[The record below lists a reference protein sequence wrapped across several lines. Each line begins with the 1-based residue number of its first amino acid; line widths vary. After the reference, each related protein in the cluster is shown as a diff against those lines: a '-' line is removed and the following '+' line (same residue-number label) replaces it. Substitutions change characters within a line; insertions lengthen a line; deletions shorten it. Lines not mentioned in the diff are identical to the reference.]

1 MIGDTS
7 PLGRCAKEAEALSG
21 FAVTV
26 NKVEW
31 DKTGGIRRNPTAH
44 QLTDTV
50 ANLRRRTTGCDG
62 RANIRCV
69 PTLVKRIV
77 EFR

>member
-31 DKTGGIRRNPTAH
+31 DKTGGSVAI
-44 QLTDTV
+44 QLRISS
-50 ANLRRRTTGCDG
+50 L
-62 RANIRCV
+62 IQWQICV
-69 PTLVKRIV
+69 DAPRVTMDAPISGVFQR
-77 EFR
+77 

>member
-31 DKTGGIRRNPTAH
+31 DKTGGIRRN
-44 QLTDTV
+44 QLRISSLIQWQICVDVPRV
-50 ANLRRRTTGCDG
+50 AMDAPISG
-62 RANIRCV
+62 V
-69 PTLVKRIV
+69 
-77 EFR
+77 FQH